1 MFVLVV
7 LHLSSDSVVIGI
19 HTIELINESDEGHI
33 VSLHLSVDSHCLT
46 LNAANAAQ
54 NEHSAVENAQ
64 SSLDLDG
71 EVDVAGRVDD
81 VDVVALPVDVGRR
94 RLDGDTTLSLQ
105 LHRVHGSTHL
115 VFALH
120 FVHLFDAARVE
131 EQPFG

>member
-33 VSLHLSVDSHCLT
+33 VSLHLSIDSHGLT

-54 NEHSAVENAQ
+54 NEHSAVEDAQ

-71 EVDVAGRVDD
+71 
-81 VDVVALPVDVGRR
+81 
-94 RLDGDTTLSLQ
+94 
-105 LHRVHGSTHL
+105 
-115 VFALH
+115 
-120 FVHLFDAARVE
+120 
-131 EQPFG
+131 